1 MIYLLFCVDNSKV
14 LGDIVNMKGNIMNK
28 PKNTEGRSEI
38 ARLIRLYRNNSYK
51 VVKSGNT
58 QDGFRYLTENFYT
71 NAPKKAFSKLEL
83 LAHIH
88 DYKGLYSCFKKQ

>member
-28 PKNTEGRSEI
+28 PKNTEGRNEI
-38 ARLIRLYRNNSYK
+38 ARLIRLYRGNNYK
-51 VVKSGNT
+51 VIKSGNT
-58 QDGFRYLTENFYT
+58 PDGFRYLTGNFYT
-71 NAPKKAFSKLEL
+71 NAPQKAFSKLEL

-88 DYKGLYSCFKKQ
+88 DYKGLYACFKKQ